1 MLNKK
6 SAVTAVLTLMLATG
20 ASAANNGIYLG
31 GAAGWGD
38 IYQSDITAELNGS
51 HSSTSGFSGRVFE
64 GYQFNENFGLEAG
77 YTKFHDVNIDNDIHD
92 VDTKLKSYSVDLVAK
107 GTIPLQNN
115 FGLFGKLGVAY
126 LNEDFDASTTS
137 NGDMINAGAS
147 ISKVLPTFGAGVSYD
162 INKNVVADVS
172 WMRIQAVG
180 NTSLQSTDTAMLGL
194 SYHF

>member
-20 ASAANNGIYLG
+20 ASAANNGIYIG

-38 IYQSDITAELNGS
+38 TYQLE
-51 HSSTSGFSGRVFE
+51 HSSTSSSSSGFSGRVFE
-64 GYQFNENFGLEAG
+64 GYQLNENFGLEAG
-77 YTKFHDVNIDNDIHD
+77 YTKFHDVNIDTIYDED
-92 VDTKLKSYSVDLVAK
+92 VDVKLKSYAVDVVAK

-126 LNEDFDASTTS
+126 LNESLDESTTN
-137 NGDMINAGAS
+137 NGDMINGGVS
-147 ISKVLPTFGAGVSYD
+147 ISKVLPTFGAGISYD

-180 NTSLQSTDTAMLGL
+180 DTRLNSTDTAMLGL